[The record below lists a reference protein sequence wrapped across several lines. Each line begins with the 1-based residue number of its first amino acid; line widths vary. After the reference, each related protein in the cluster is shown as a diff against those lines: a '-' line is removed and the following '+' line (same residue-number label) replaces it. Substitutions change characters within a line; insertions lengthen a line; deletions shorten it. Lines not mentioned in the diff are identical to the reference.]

1 MNKLI
6 DFIEE
11 KHKEDVELFLKS
23 EYSVHYGWTIRVF
36 KKGYD
41 TPIIEAHDN
50 DYDKVTNMCYKMLK
64 NAEV

>member
-1 MNKLI
+1 MKRLMNYI
-6 DFIEE
+6 
-11 KHKEDVELFLKS
+11 KERYENDIELFLKM
-23 EYSVHYGWTIRVF
+23 EFSVHYGWTIRVF

-50 DYDKVTNMCYKMLK
+50 DINEALNICYKMLK